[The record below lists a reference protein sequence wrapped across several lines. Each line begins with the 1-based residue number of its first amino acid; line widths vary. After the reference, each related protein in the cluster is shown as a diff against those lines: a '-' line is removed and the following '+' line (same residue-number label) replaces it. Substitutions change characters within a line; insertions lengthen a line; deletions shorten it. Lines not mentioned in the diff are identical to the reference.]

1 MFSRFALLLALFIAT
16 AANAAEGSR
25 AANFDYPESKSR
37 LANLI
42 KYPGKVTGKVS
53 LILSCV
59 SRVQPSGKMK
69 ETGCYQNNQYE
80 SVFAATVVKAA
91 KKARMNPAIVNGR
104 PSEIYLQFR
113 VEFLRES
120 EVKDKDEDKNKGE
133 DKDEDKDGGNDVKAP
148 AEQFV
153 YLYANPGYEENVL
166 AYGFEHVAGQRVIG
180 KNEPWNDACPK
191 HANYTV
197 LVRAHLSEEGTAENP
212 TIEFTNGLRPIET
225 CLSAIKRTIV
235 ASAYTPAT
243 SEGVPVPSTYVE
255 FFGN

>member
-1 MFSRFALLLALFIAT
+1 MFSRFALLLTLFIAT
-16 AANAAEGSR
+16 TANAAEGSR
-25 AANFDYPESKSR
+25 EANFDYPESKNQ

-42 KYPGKVTGKVS
+42 KYPDKVTGKVS

-59 SRVQPSGKMK
+59 SRIQPSGKMK

-113 VEFLRES
+113 IEFLRES
-120 EVKDKDEDKNKGE
+120 EVRDKDKDEDKE
-133 DKDEDKDGGNDVKAP
+133 EDKDGDDDGKAA

-180 KNEPWNDACPK
+180 KNEPWNDACPN

-197 LVRAHLSEEGTAENP
+197 LVRAHLSEEGKAENP

-225 CLSAIKRTIV
+225 CLTAIKRTIV

-243 SEGVPVPSTYVE
+243 SEGVPVPSTYIE